1 MDKVGRVLLLFWQL
15 YCGKRISKE
24 AFCLEMD
31 IDRRTFDRDIAAVR
45 DFLAEI
51 YSGHEIVFEPK
62 GKFYYM
68 TGVRKR
74 VMTEV
79 ESTAII
85 HILLGSRALRKDE
98 MSGLINSLEQVT
110 EHMHS
115 DGEDGLGDCGRQYR
129 GSVHHAAVLKMQ
141 WDLLQCIRWRKV
153 IRIRYLE
160 ADGRGGERE
169 IIPLKLYFEEYH
181 FRLKAIETENR
192 EAEKVFEVDR
202 IEEFQIIR
210 DLSRMERQAYWEG
223 E

>member
-31 IDRRTFDRDIAAVR
+31 INRRTFDRDIAAVR

-62 GKFYYM
+62 EKFYYM

-79 ESTAII
+79 ESAAII

-98 MSGLINSLEQVT
+98 MGGLINSLEQVT
-110 EHMHS
+110 EHMYS
-115 DGEDGLGDCGRQYR
+115 DREDGLGYWVRQYG

-160 ADGRGGERE
+160 ADGRGGEWE

-192 EAEKVFEVDR
+192 ASEKVFEVDK

-210 DLSRMERQAYWEG
+210 DLSRVERRIYWED